1 MINEGPMKKFL
12 SLLLFLSLSTFAQEY
27 NYLKPEDQKYYK
39 NEAQDGQN
47 KMERIDD
54 TVREIN
60 RLHGMI
66 AELKSEVTKLKND
79 VEELK
84 KKK

>member
-1 MINEGPMKKFL
+1 MKKFL